1 LQPNSI
7 RFTCFGRVVKHHL
20 KVNTK
25 IIRTELMNKQLLID
39 GFGALVVAVMLI
51 LTAWGNAVAML
62 IFAVLG
68 LIVGFLLSR
77 KSTGC

>member
-1 LQPNSI
+1 
-7 RFTCFGRVVKHHL
+7 
-20 KVNTK
+20 
-25 IIRTELMNKQLLID
+25 MNKLLLID